1 MTGWSADG
9 TQQWFNWVLRR
20 RDDGR
25 ATGYVQ
31 ASVSSDDDAAPVAE
45 LAWVVGTA
53 HQGQGLAREGGRAMA
68 DWLTA
73 QGVRRLVAH
82 VHPDHVA
89 SAAVARSL
97 GLAATDE
104 LVDGEV
110 RWTTSVQA
118 PGGTR

>member
-1 MTGWSADG
+1 
-9 TQQWFNWVLRR
+9 
-20 RDDGR
+20 
-25 ATGYVQ
+25 
-31 ASVSSDDDAAPVAE
+31 
-45 LAWVVGTA
+45 
-53 HQGQGLAREGGRAMA
+53 MA